1 MCKYV
6 RTNVKAVGCLYG
18 EGLTKGKDIIL
29 ESVFDKFP
37 LTEIETTS
45 ATTLTDE
52 FWIEVEIGIEE
63 EIGIE
68 VEIEG
73 EGSCTEVGLLLD
85 PHPILK
91 NVLEEPS

>member
-1 MCKYV
+1 M
-6 RTNVKAVGCLYG
+6 
-18 EGLTKGKDIIL
+18 TKGKDIIL

-37 LTEIETTS
+37 FTEIETAS

-85 PHPILK
+85 PQPILK
-91 NVLEEPS
+91 NVPEEPS